1 MYASSATDSDT
12 LWRVESAN
20 RERARERGRRRT
32 MPHVYVTGHKNP
44 DTDTIASAI
53 GYAEYKNLIDPE
65 NHYEAVR
72 LGEVNAQTRWALEK
86 SGAEEPRRIRHVM
99 LRVKDVMASDV
110 AVARKHDPLRTVGL
124 TMAHRNISQLPIVE
138 DDGTLTGII
147 TERNLARMYVRESRG
162 ASTFADSPVSVG
174 AMVEVLEGE
183 LLVGEE
189 KSQSSGQ
196 LWVISMSVDSMG
208 KSMNPG
214 DVVVIGDR
222 PRGQRRAIELG
233 AGVVV
238 VSNGV
243 RPDDE
248 VLKLARARGTAL
260 VLSPLDSYVTS
271 RLIQLSVPCWE
282 VMSENP
288 LTVGPDDLLTEITEQ
303 VMEVHYRA
311 AIAVDDARVPIG
323 VITRTDLLNPRP
335 RCVLL
340 VDHAEVGQSVEGV
353 EKAEVVEILDHH
365 HVGDIETTSPIPA
378 TFDPVGSTATLIV
391 ERFRTSGL
399 VPEEPTAKMLLAAL
413 LSDTVILNSPTTTD
427 RDQEVARYL
436 EEMLELDADEFG
448 TEMFEASS
456 DVSSLSAAE
465 IVIRDA
471 KEYGTSSGDK
481 VSVSQVETVGTG
493 LLERKDELLE
503 ALEDLKGENGYLF
516 SALMVTDIM
525 EGGTQLL
532 CVGDCSPVHHAFDSS
547 AQNGVID
554 LPGVMSRK
562 KQVAPVLLSVL

>member
-1 MYASSATDSDT
+1 
-12 LWRVESAN
+12 
-20 RERARERGRRRT
+20 

-53 GYAEYKNLIDPE
+53 GYAEYKNLVDPE
-65 NHYEAVR
+65 NRYVAAR
-72 LGEVNAQTRWALEK
+72 LGEVNAQTQWALEK
-86 SGAEEPRRIRHVM
+86 SGAKQPTMLEHIM
-99 LRVKDVMASDV
+99 LRVKEVMASDV
-110 AVARKHDPLRTVGL
+110 AVARKNDPLRNVGL
-124 TMAHRNISQLPIVE
+124 TMARRNISQLPIVE

-174 AMVEVLEGE
+174 AMAEVLEGE
-183 LLVGEE
+183 LLAGKEE
-189 KSQSSGQ
+189 SEASGQ

-222 PRGQRRAIELG
+222 PKGQRRAIELG

-238 VSNGV
+238 VSNGR

-248 VLKLARARGTAL
+248 VLELARDKGTAV

-271 RLIQLSVPCWE
+271 RLIQLAVPCWE

-288 LTVGPDDLLTEITEQ
+288 LTVSPDDLVTEITEQ

-311 AIAVDDARVPIG
+311 AIAVDDRMVPIG
-323 VITRTDLLNPRP
+323 VVTRTDLLNPKP
-335 RCVLL
+335 RRVLL
-340 VDHAEVGQSVEGV
+340 VDHAEIGQSVKGV
-353 EKAEVVEILDHH
+353 ERAEVVEILDHH
-365 HVGDIETTSPIPA
+365 HVGDIETVSPIPA

-427 RDQEVARYL
+427 RDKEVARYL
-436 EEMLELDADEFG
+436 EEMLDLDAEVFG
-448 TEMFEASS
+448 TEMFEASA

-465 IVIRDA
+465 IVVRDA

-503 ALEDLKGENGYLF
+503 ALEDLKEENGYLF

-532 CVGDCSPVHHAFDSS
+532 CVGDCSPVHQAFDSR
-547 AQNGVID
+547 AKNGIID
-554 LPGVMSRK
+554 LPDVVSRK
-562 KQVAPVLLSVL
+562 KQVAPILLSVL

>member
-1 MYASSATDSDT
+1 
-12 LWRVESAN
+12 
-20 RERARERGRRRT
+20 
-32 MPHVYVTGHKNP
+32 
-44 DTDTIASAI
+44 
-53 GYAEYKNLIDPE
+53 
-65 NHYEAVR
+65 
-72 LGEVNAQTRWALEK
+72 
-86 SGAEEPRRIRHVM
+86 M
-99 LRVKDVMASDV
+99 LRVKDVMSGDV
-110 AVARKHDPLRTVGL
+110 AVAHKNDPLSKVGL
-124 TMAHRNISQLPIVE
+124 TMAKRNISQLPIVE
-138 DDGTLTGII
+138 DDGSLTGII

-183 LLVGEE
+183 LLVGDEDSE
-189 KSQSSGQ
+189 FSGQ

-208 KSMNPG
+208 KSMKSG

-222 PRGQRRAIELG
+222 PQGQRRAIELG
-233 AGVVV
+233 AGVLV

-248 VLKLARARGTAL
+248 ILELAREQGTA
-260 VLSPLDSYVTS
+260 VVVSPIDSYVTS

-288 LTVGPDDLLTEITEQ
+288 LTFRPDDLVSEITEQ

-311 AIAVDDARVPIG
+311 GIAVDEERIPLG
-323 VITRTDLLNPRP
+323 VVTRTNLLNPKP
-335 RCVLL
+335 RRVLL
-340 VDHAEVGQSVEGV
+340 VDHGEIGQSVKGV

-391 ERFRTSGL
+391 ERYRASGL
-399 VPEEPTAKMLLAAL
+399 FPERSTATMLLAAL

-427 RDQEVARYL
+427 RDRKVAGYL
-436 EEMLELDADEFG
+436 EEMLDLDAEEFG

-456 DVSSLSAAE
+456 DVSSLSAEE
-465 IVIRDA
+465 IVARDA
-471 KEYGTSSGDK
+471 KEYGTSSGDR

-493 LLERKDELLE
+493 LLERKAELME
-503 ALEDLKGENGYLF
+503 ALEGLKEENGYLF

-532 CVGDCSPVHHAFDSS
+532 CAGDCSPVHQAFDSS
-547 AQNGVID
+547 VQNGVID